1 MRISDW
7 SSDVCSSD
15 LTIRCPAGETMYPKG
30 KHTRNRA
37 IRYRT
42 PACQTC
48 QIKQQCT
55 PGYQRTIH
63 RLVDQ
68 GALDRM
74 ERRVQEKPDL
84 LTIRPCTVEH
94 PFGPTKRMTVG
105 RRFQNP
111 GSRRA
116 N

>member
-1 MRISDW
+1 
-7 SSDVCSSD
+7 
-15 LTIRCPAGETMYPKG
+15 MYPKG

-63 RLVDQ
+63 RIVDQ

-84 LTIRPCTVEH
+84 MTMRRCTVEH
-94 PFGPTKRMTVG
+94 PYGAIKRMSGGG
-105 RRFQNP
+105 RFLASGLP
-111 GSRRA
+111 GVETGAASRA
-116 N
+116 A